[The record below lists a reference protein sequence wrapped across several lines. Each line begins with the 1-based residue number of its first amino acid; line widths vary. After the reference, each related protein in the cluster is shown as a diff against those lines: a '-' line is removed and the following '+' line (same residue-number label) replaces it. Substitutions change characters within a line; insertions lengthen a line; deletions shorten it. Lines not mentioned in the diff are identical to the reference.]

1 MSMSSNST
9 RRQGLSALAVMALT
23 AWVAGCTTPSAD
35 GQSSS
40 ATQGPPI
47 RFSCNDGS
55 TVVARY
61 GQPDSSTLWLR
72 RADGVA
78 ELKSQPMASGTR
90 YEGANVSF
98 QEHQG
103 QVQLRW
109 GPNAAPI
116 TCMRAAG

>member
-1 MSMSSNST
+1 MRKSS
-9 RRQGLSALAVMALT
+9 QLSAAMVLAALL
-23 AWVAGCTTPSAD
+23 AGCSTPPAE

-40 ATQGPPI
+40 APQGPPI
-47 RFSCNDGS
+47 RFACNDGS
-55 TVVARY
+55 SVVARY
-61 GQPDSSTLWLR
+61 SQPDTGTLWLR
-72 RADGVA
+72 RADSIA

-109 GPNAAPI
+109 GPNAAPV
-116 TCMRAAG
+116 TCVRAPG